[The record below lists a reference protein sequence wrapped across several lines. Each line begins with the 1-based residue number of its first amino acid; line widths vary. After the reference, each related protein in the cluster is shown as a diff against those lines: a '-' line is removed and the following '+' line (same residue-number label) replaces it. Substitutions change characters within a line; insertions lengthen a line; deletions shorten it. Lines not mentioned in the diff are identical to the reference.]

1 MTDKALKLTWRM
13 ILNTM
18 TGRREA
24 VWGLYERY
32 IKETRLHVPIREI
45 LEAKETA

>member
-1 MTDKALKLTWRM
+1 MNDKALKLTWRM

-18 TGRREA
+18 TGSKHRTWE
-24 VWGLYERY
+24 LYDKY

-45 LEAKETA
+45 LEAKERG